1 MWCVPDDVR
10 TYWNGQAKSFDDE
23 PDHGLLDPT
32 VRSAWRELLLSCLP
46 VAPAEVVD
54 LGCGTGS
61 LSVLLGAEGYR
72 VRGIDLAEE
81 MVAAAQNKARTAGV
95 AAQFERGDAADPP
108 YPAESCDV
116 VLARHVLWALPSP
129 EEALQR
135 WVRLLRAGGRLVLIE
150 GRWSTGAGLSADE
163 CAALVSTR
171 RKTVSVRHLSDPALW
186 GRQIEDERYL
196 LLSVA

>member
-1 MWCVPDDVR
+1 VPDDAR
-10 TYWNGQAKSFDDE
+10 TYWNAQAPSFDDE

-32 VRSAWRELLLSCLP
+32 VRNAWRELLLSCLP
-46 VAPAEVVD
+46 VAPAEVAD

-81 MVAAAQNKARTAGV
+81 MVAAAQLKARIAGV

-129 EEALQR
+129 AEALQR

-150 GRWSTGAGLSADE
+150 GRWSTGAGLPADD
-163 CAALVSTR
+163 CAALVSTH

-186 GRQIEDERYL
+186 GRPIGDERYL
-196 LLSVA
+196 LLSLA

>member
-150 GRWSTGAGLSADE
+150 GRWSTGAGLPADE